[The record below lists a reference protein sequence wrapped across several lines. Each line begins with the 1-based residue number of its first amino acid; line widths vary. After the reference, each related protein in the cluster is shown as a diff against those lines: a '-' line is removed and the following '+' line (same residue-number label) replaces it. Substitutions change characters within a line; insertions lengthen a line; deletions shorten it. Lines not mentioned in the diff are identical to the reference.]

1 MREEVYKMKKITTL
15 FLSLALC
22 MGLAVPAF
30 AASYEA
36 HTFTADDATI
46 IFDSVQISKTTV
58 KLVEMEGDPV
68 SSEVTMVTLK
78 PGSAVTVK
86 DNAGDGF
93 VSLYG
98 YVLGDDGV
106 YSMTMA
112 DYELTTGTVDN
123 AFVGKSGL
131 IIELSGPDKIYLKL
145 GEDSGTT
152 TPAPAPEE
160 SAKPETPAESAQTTT
175 PATPAASGTYTVK
188 QGDTYGTI
196 ALNNYGTY
204 SLWKQL
210 NNANKGAKLVPGVQ
224 LTLPEKLGKTARI
237 AVPVAGEGESLY
249 TVKAGDTLGAIAKA
263 TYGNSSK
270 YEEIYKRNSDRLKD
284 ANTIY
289 AGQVIVLP
297 AK

>member
-1 MREEVYKMKKITTL
+1 MKKFATII
-15 FLSLALC
+15 LSLALC
-22 MGLAVPAF
+22 LGLAVPAF

-46 IFDSVQISKTTV
+46 TFESVSSSKATI

-68 SSEVTMVTLK
+68 ATEVTMVTLK
-78 PGSAVTVK
+78 PGSTVTVK
-86 DNAGDGF
+86 DNAGNGF

-98 YVLGDDGV
+98 YTLGDNGV
-106 YSMTMA
+106 YSMTA
-112 DYELTTGTVDN
+112 AEYELATGSVDN
-123 AFVGKSGL
+123 AFAGKSGL

-145 GEDSGTT
+145 GEDSGTA

-160 SAKPETPAESAQTTT
+160 SVKPEPPAEPVQ
-175 PATPAASGTYTVK
+175 PATPAATASSDTYTVK

-204 SLWKQL
+204 GVWRELYK
-210 NNANKGAKLVPGVQ
+210 ANKYVKLTAGVE
-224 LTLPEKLGKTARI
+224 LTLPVKLGNTARI
-237 AVPVAGEGESLY
+237 SAPAAGAGETLY

-263 TYGNSSK
+263 TYGDVTK
-270 YEEIYKRNSDRLKD
+270 YRAIFERNSDRLKN

-289 AGQVIVLP
+289 EGQVIVLP